1 MSEEIKNEAPAQD
14 PTAIVGGNAGNE
26 TSSETK
32 IEVPAEVAPAS
43 TPTPSPD
50 PVMPESDKELVN
62 PMTGEVIRP
71 AKGKEETSSSPYK
84 KFKPETYVNPMT
96 GEEEQ
101 TTIGSQV
108 IIKKDRGLAY
118 YVGFALL
125 VVLSFAFFFMPG
137 IAITFAV
144 SRIAA
149 LNTTAAW
156 VFSAILSFI
165 VWLLFKMKI
174 KGFEKSFHWYLVLCV
189 VCLVAMFAIQFA
201 TDYNVISEVIALLA
215 GAKG

>member
-1 MSEEIKNEAPAQD
+1 MSEELKNDVPAQE
-14 PTAIVGGNAGNE
+14 PTATPGDEAKTEVQTEIK
-26 TSSETK
+26 TETK
-32 IEVPAEVAPAS
+32 TETKTEVPQTNVEP
-43 TPTPSPD
+43 PS
-50 PVMPESDKELVN
+50 SQQELVN
-62 PMTGEVIRP
+62 PMTGEVISPRKP
-71 AKGKEETSSSPYK
+71 KEETSNSPYK
-84 KFKPETYVNPMT
+84 KFKPETYINPMT

-101 TTIGSQV
+101 TSIGSQV

-125 VVLSFAFFFMPG
+125 VVLSMAFFFMPG
-137 IAITFAV
+137 ITITFAV
-144 SRIAA
+144 SRLVD

-189 VCLVAMFAIQFA
+189 TCLVAMFAIQLL
-201 TDYNVISEVIALLA
+201 TEYNIISEVIALLV
-215 GAKG
+215 GAKA

>member
-1 MSEEIKNEAPAQD
+1 MSEEIQNNATTQEPAVS
-14 PTAIVGGNAGNE
+14 ANNE
-26 TSSETK
+26 TTTEVTQTNTET
-32 IEVPAEVAPAS
+32 IQ
-43 TPTPSPD
+43 
-50 PVMPESDKELVN
+50 SDKELIN
-62 PMTGEVIRP
+62 PMTGEVISAGKP
-71 AKGKEETSSSPYK
+71 KEEKSNLPYK
-84 KFKPETYVNPMT
+84 KFKPETFVNPMT

-108 IIKKDRGLAY
+108 IVKKDRGLAY

-144 SRIAA
+144 SRIAP
-149 LNTTAAW
+149 LTTSAAW

-174 KGFEKSFHWYLVLCV
+174 KGLEKSFHWYLVLCV
-189 VCLVAMFAIQFA
+189 ICLVAMFAIQFI
-201 TDYNVISEVIALLA
+201 TEYNIISEVISLLI
-215 GAKG
+215 GAKA

>member
-1 MSEEIKNEAPAQD
+1 MSEEIQNEAPVQE
-14 PTAIVGGNAGNE
+14 PTVSADNNVKAE
-26 TSSETK
+26 AT
-32 IEVPAEVAPAS
+32 AEVKQTIIEPN
-43 TPTPSPD
+43 D
-50 PVMPESDKELVN
+50 DKEIVN
-62 PMTGEVIRP
+62 PLTGEVIRP
-71 AKGKEETSSSPYK
+71 AKHKEESSNSPYK
-84 KFKPETYVNPMT
+84 QFKPETFVNPMT

-108 IIKKDRGLAY
+108 IVKKDRGLAY

-189 VCLVAMFAIQFA
+189 ICLVAMFAIQFI
-201 TDYNVISEVIALLA
+201 TEYNIISDVISLLI
-215 GAKG
+215 GAKA

>member
-1 MSEEIKNEAPAQD
+1 MSEEIKNDAPAQAPATTVAD
-14 PTAIVGGNAGNE
+14 
-26 TSSETK
+26 ETK
-32 IEVPAEVAPAS
+32 SEVKSEAKVEVPTEVAPAAAEDS
-43 TPTPSPD
+43 SAQG
-50 PVMPESDKELVN
+50 ELVN

-71 AKGKEETSSSPYK
+71 AKPKEEVSSSPYK

-137 IAITFAV
+137 ITITFAV
-144 SRIAA
+144 SRIAS

-189 VCLVAMFAIQFA
+189 VCLVAMFAVQFA
-201 TDYNVISEVIALLA
+201 TDYNVISEVIALLV

>member
-1 MSEEIKNEAPAQD
+1 MSEEIKNEAPAQEPATTVAD
-14 PTAIVGGNAGNE
+14 E
-26 TSSETK
+26 TKPEVKSETK
-32 IEVPAEVAPAS
+32 VEAPTEVAPAAVEDS
-43 TPTPSPD
+43 S
-50 PVMPESDKELVN
+50 SQGELIN

-71 AKGKEETSSSPYK
+71 AKPKDEVSASPYK
-84 KFKPETYVNPMT
+84 KFKPETFVNPMT

-156 VFSAILSFI
+156 VFSAILSFV

-201 TDYNVISEVIALLA
+201 TDYNVISEVISLLA

>member
-1 MSEEIKNEAPAQD
+1 MSEEIKNEVPAQE
-14 PTAIVGGNAGNE
+14 PTSTTGNE
-26 TSSETK
+26 VKTEAAQPQVETN
-32 IEVPAEVAPAS
+32 S
-43 TPTPSPD
+43 TQ
-50 PVMPESDKELVN
+50 EELVN
-62 PMTGEVIRP
+62 PMTGEVISPRKP
-71 AKGKEETSSSPYK
+71 KEETSNSPYK
-84 KFKPETYVNPMT
+84 KFKPETFVNPMT

-108 IIKKDRGLAY
+108 IVKKDRGLAY

-125 VVLSFAFFFMPG
+125 VVLSMAFFFMPG

-189 VCLVAMFAIQFA
+189 ICLVAMFAIQFI
-201 TDYNVISEVIALLA
+201 TEYNIISDVVALLI
-215 GAKG
+215 GAKA

>member
-1 MSEEIKNEAPAQD
+1 MSEEIKNEVPAQE
-14 PTAIVGGNAGNE
+14 PTSTTGNE
-26 TSSETK
+26 VKTEAAQPQVETN
-32 IEVPAEVAPAS
+32 S
-43 TPTPSPD
+43 TQ
-50 PVMPESDKELVN
+50 EELIN
-62 PMTGEVIRP
+62 PMTGEVISPRKP
-71 AKGKEETSSSPYK
+71 KEETSKSPYK
-84 KFKPETYVNPMT
+84 KFKPETFVNPMT

-108 IIKKDRGLAY
+108 IVKKDRGLAY

-125 VVLSFAFFFMPG
+125 VVLSMAFFFMPG

-189 VCLVAMFAIQFA
+189 ICLVAMFAIQFI
-201 TDYNVISEVIALLA
+201 TEYNILSDVVALLI
-215 GAKG
+215 GAKA

>member
-1 MSEEIKNEAPAQD
+1 MSEEIKNEVPAQD
-14 PTAIVGGNAGNE
+14 STANVVNEVVSEVGP
-26 TSSETK
+26 ETK
-32 IEVPAEVAPAS
+32 PEAATEVAP
-43 TPTPSPD
+43 TNVVEPSD
-50 PVMPESDKELVN
+50 QEELVN

-71 AKGKEETSSSPYK
+71 AKPKEDVSNSPYK
-84 KFKPETYVNPMT
+84 KFKPETFVNPMT

-125 VVLSFAFFFMPG
+125 VVLSFAFFFLPG
-137 IAITFAV
+137 ITITFAV

-189 VCLVAMFAIQFA
+189 VCLVALVAIQFA
-201 TDYNVISEVIALLA
+201 TDYNVISEVISLLA
-215 GAKG
+215 GAKA

>member
-1 MSEEIKNEAPAQD
+1 MSEEIKNEVPAQE
-14 PTAIVGGNAGNE
+14 PTSTTGNE
-26 TSSETK
+26 VKTEAAQPQVETN
-32 IEVPAEVAPAS
+32 S
-43 TPTPSPD
+43 TQ
-50 PVMPESDKELVN
+50 EELIN
-62 PMTGEVIRP
+62 PMTGEVISPRKP
-71 AKGKEETSSSPYK
+71 KEETSNSPYK
-84 KFKPETYVNPMT
+84 KFKPETFVNPMT

-137 IAITFAV
+137 ITITFAV

-189 VCLVAMFAIQFA
+189 VCLVAMFAVQFA

>member
-1 MSEEIKNEAPAQD
+1 MSEEIKNEVPAQE
-14 PTAIVGGNAGNE
+14 PTSTTGNE
-26 TSSETK
+26 VKTEAAQPQVETN
-32 IEVPAEVAPAS
+32 S
-43 TPTPSPD
+43 TQ
-50 PVMPESDKELVN
+50 EELIN
-62 PMTGEVIRP
+62 PMTGEVISPRKP
-71 AKGKEETSSSPYK
+71 KEETSNSPYK
-84 KFKPETYVNPMT
+84 KFKPETFVNPMT

-108 IIKKDRGLAY
+108 IVKKDRGLAY

-125 VVLSFAFFFMPG
+125 VVLSMAFFFMPG

-189 VCLVAMFAIQFA
+189 ICLVAMFAIQFI
-201 TDYNVISEVIALLA
+201 TEYNILSDVVALLI
-215 GAKG
+215 GAKA